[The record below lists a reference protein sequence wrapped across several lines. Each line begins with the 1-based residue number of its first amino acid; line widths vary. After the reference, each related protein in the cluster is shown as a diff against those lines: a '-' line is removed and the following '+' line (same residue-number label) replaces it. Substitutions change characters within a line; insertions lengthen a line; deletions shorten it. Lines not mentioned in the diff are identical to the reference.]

1 MKRVSSLKANNMVNL
16 NPVQDIAN
24 VIGCV
29 CNDLSLIRDTS
40 INIEV
45 DDFVQNVHKI
55 TFASIKNI
63 AIKSPLAES
72 VSARDVD
79 NYLSPLEGKHKKW
92 LEQKG
97 YEYVQQCI
105 EKSNPDTFEIS
116 YQRLKK
122 LHLLR
127 SYLEVG
133 IDIKEIYDHTSL
145 DNDELDASMEKIDNM
160 KMEEIIDF
168 FSVKLL
174 KVKDKFN
181 IDTDVKSFKAGEN
194 LDELFEDLAKGPDYG
209 IPFDNPYYNALFRG
223 MSEEK
228 LLIQSAGT
236 GDGKAIT
243 HGTKI
248 PTPQGWKL
256 VEDIKIGDKLF
267 DRRGKETNV
276 VGVYPQGVQ
285 DVYRVTLKDGRYI
298 DCNLEHL
305 WEVYDSENKKRIWD
319 TKKMIDYISNWKK
332 KGYPL
337 SIKNN
342 QPVEYKEKDLPI
354 DPYVLG
360 ATLGDG
366 CITKENQRFS
376 ISSGNDGVP
385 NEVAR
390 RLNSEYVKNKH
401 NYNYHFKLTKDLKTP
416 QRKNKEYLYVSDVF
430 NNLNELIGKYS
441 KDKYIPR
448 EYLLGSINQRLKLL
462 QGLMDT
468 DGCIF
473 LRDEERQASISFSS
487 VSKQLAEDVREL
499 GYSLG
504 FKNTIKYLKTKNYYQ
519 VVFSI
524 PSRDIPKLF
533 LADDEKIKKAE
544 IAKNH
549 QDRKLHDFIKIKSIE
564 KLNKQEH
571 QVCFTVDNDEHLFLV
586 GDYVV
591 THNTRNAIKDVCE
604 TSVSHKYNFK
614 TKQYEPIGI
623 EMPTLLISTE
633 LEQKEVNILMLAYI
647 SGVPQKVIQDSN
659 YEPEIARRLT
669 EAKNILEEAEIYC
682 VVIKDFSLQ
691 DITDIIE
698 RHVIEKDIV
707 MAAFDYIQLRPK
719 LQRSLN
725 ELNGGVIQRE
735 DQVLATLAES
745 LKYTSEKYKIFI
757 RTSTQL
763 SRNIKDNDKRDQDS
777 LAGGRA
783 TANKADF
790 GVITMKTKQKDLK
803 EISHILSNPKW
814 GNKTPN
820 YMHFIYKNRQGQD
833 FVIIWTQINLG
844 NLREEV
850 CFVTDYDYNLL
861 EDIKPEYF
869 TYDKVEDEEDEIIE
883 VEEFETE
890 IYF

>member
-236 GDGKAIT
+236 GDGK
-243 HGTKI
+243 
-248 PTPQGWKL
+248 
-256 VEDIKIGDKLF
+256 
-267 DRRGKETNV
+267 
-276 VGVYPQGVQ
+276 
-285 DVYRVTLKDGRYI
+285 
-298 DCNLEHL
+298 
-305 WEVYDSENKKRIWD
+305 
-319 TKKMIDYISNWKK
+319 
-332 KGYPL
+332 
-337 SIKNN
+337 
-342 QPVEYKEKDLPI
+342 
-354 DPYVLG
+354 
-360 ATLGDG
+360 
-366 CITKENQRFS
+366 
-376 ISSGNDGVP
+376 
-385 NEVAR
+385 
-390 RLNSEYVKNKH
+390 
-401 NYNYHFKLTKDLKTP
+401 
-416 QRKNKEYLYVSDVF
+416 
-430 NNLNELIGKYS
+430 
-441 KDKYIPR
+441 
-448 EYLLGSINQRLKLL
+448 
-462 QGLMDT
+462 
-468 DGCIF
+468 
-473 LRDEERQASISFSS
+473 
-487 VSKQLAEDVREL
+487 
-499 GYSLG
+499 
-504 FKNTIKYLKTKNYYQ
+504 
-519 VVFSI
+519 
-524 PSRDIPKLF
+524 
-533 LADDEKIKKAE
+533 
-544 IAKNH
+544 
-549 QDRKLHDFIKIKSIE
+549 
-564 KLNKQEH
+564 
-571 QVCFTVDNDEHLFLV
+571 
-586 GDYVV
+586 
-591 THNTRNAIKDVCE
+591 TRNAIKDVCE